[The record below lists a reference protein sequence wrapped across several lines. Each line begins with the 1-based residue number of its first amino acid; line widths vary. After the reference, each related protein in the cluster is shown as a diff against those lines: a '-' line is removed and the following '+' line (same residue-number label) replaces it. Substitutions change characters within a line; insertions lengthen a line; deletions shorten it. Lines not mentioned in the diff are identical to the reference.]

1 MSPAITTA
9 YGDDTEKVPESL
21 RLVRHPSYRGQTY
34 FGRRPVSSSSGWACW
49 ELLPRKRKVSKGK
62 THLNYIKKKDYINHN
77 KQKE

>member
-34 FGRRPVSSSSGWACW
+34 FGRRPVSSSSGWVCW
-49 ELLPRKRKVSKGK
+49 ELLPRKRKVSVLISLISG
-62 THLNYIKKKDYINHN
+62 TLVIDRLIY
-77 KQKE
+77 